1 MMTAMNVEP
10 TRNEFL
16 LGCQQ
21 NYLKGEGGIEISHS
35 KHAIMNLSVAMRIGK
50 TGSCKVFRVF

>member
-16 LGCQQ
+16 LRYQQ
-21 NYLKGEGGIEISHS
+21 NYLMGEEEIKISHS
-35 KHAIMNLSVAMRIGK
+35 KHAIMNLSVAMRLGK
-50 TGSCKVFRVF
+50 TGSCKVFRVS